1 MISMKKKLLIGM
13 ITGAVLLGAGIAV
26 MQGQAEAKEA
36 EQPVFC
42 SGADRQRPHQ
52 KMNADRAAKHIHEVF
67 GVDEAEVKAAINEK
81 KDFHDIGQAAMLA
94 KISGK
99 SFNEVLAM
107 KTDNNDWREVSET
120 LNVKPEQ
127 IYEQMNCMTAAKIA
141 KNGNVSEDEAISLL
155 NNGYRVRD
163 IECAAILAQKSGKDI
178 QSVLD
183 MKKINNR
190 WRDVA
195 AALGVDS
202 DVLHQKRRHY
212 QQNDDSVATM
222 PPADEPIDEGM
233 LVIPQDNKN

>member
-1 MISMKKKLLIGM
+1 MGMIS
-13 ITGAVLLGAGIAV
+13 GAVLLGAGVAV
-26 MQGQAEAKEA
+26 MQVQAEAKEVEPPA
-36 EQPVFC
+36 FC
-42 SGADRQRPHQ
+42 AGGDRQQRPQ
-52 KMNADRAAKHIHEVF
+52 QRMNADRAAKHIHEVF
-67 GVDEAEVKAAINEK
+67 GVDEAEVKVAINEK

-107 KTDNNDWREVSET
+107 KTDNNDWRDIGDK

-127 IYEQMNCMTAAKIA
+127 IREQMNCMTAAKIA
-141 KNGNVSEDEAISLL
+141 KNGNLSEAEAISLL

-163 IECAAILAQKSGKDI
+163 IEFAAILAQKSGKDI

-190 WRDVA
+190 WHDVA
-195 AALGVDS
+195 ADLGVDS
-202 DVLHQKRRHY
+202 NVLRQERRNPQQK
-212 QQNDDSVATM
+212 DDSVASM

-233 LVIPQDNKN
+233 LITTQDNKN